1 MKKAGLTSEDMG
13 RAGEEKRDWVAVQQ
27 RTFTRWV
34 NQQLTRRGGQVTDLL
49 QDLPD
54 GIHLIHL
61 VEELSGALLKGYAPL
76 PPRLPLTQRHAQSG
90 DRLASWAW
98 PWTVS
103 LVL

>member
-61 VEELSGALLKGYAPL
+61 VEELSGALLKGYARAPR
-76 PPRLPLTQRHAQSG
+76 PPSRSVTLSVAI
-90 DRLASWAW
+90 AS
-98 PWTVS
+98 PRGRGRGP
-103 LVL
+103 

>member
-34 NQQLTRRGGQVTDLL
+34 NQQLARRGGQVTDLL

-61 VEELSGALLKGYAPL
+61 VEELSGALLKGYYS
-76 PPRLPLTQRHAQSG
+76 PPPSSSLFCV
-90 DRLASWAW
+90 ASFFFI
-98 PWTVS
+98 
-103 LVL
+103 